1 MSLDRPL
8 ERPTQTPEHLEA
20 LARQLE
26 EAVTRLDAATA
37 TLVAAETRA
46 DRLVGAV
53 SARLRDVADA
63 GKVDVPVMVPPAAR
77 GGRSLHPAVVEAEHI
92 VRARAL
98 ELAAQRR
105 RADRW
110 AAAVE
115 PGVVGILGSLV
126 ALVGGM
132 AMTMGAG
139 RLPGD
144 AVSRVAAAQTM
155 VSGRDPHPE
164 AIGFIWGPFPTLFEV
179 PFAFFRH
186 LWLGWTASA
195 VAAIAVSAICFGLV
209 LAQVVRWGRDGG
221 APRWMRLTAVALLA
235 AHPLLLVYGS
245 NGMSECCWMLF
256 LVIAVRSLT
265 KWWEHD
271 DVVSLAMAGIALGAA
286 YLTRYETVATVA
298 AAVVLVGVVAW
309 RRMPSDGTTPTA
321 KGRAWAAGV
330 DLAVFLFP
338 PAAAFLGWAFA
349 SWAVIGEPFAQF
361 TSQYGN
367 SALVAANQE
376 GNAALVGD
384 GSAAGRLWFFA
395 RQAFVAAP
403 MLVLVVGLALWIGGR
418 VARRTAVAVM
428 VVGAPVA
435 LQGLFA
441 VQGQTFPWFRYVVP
455 TVLLTVLVALAAGGS
470 STWISSRRWVRPVL
484 VAALVPGV
492 VLSWSVVARSQLG
505 AADDGRM
512 LEGVVAAATGGR
524 VVRGDSALWR
534 AQVVAADINRLG
546 GALPGAVLTDTSSTD
561 AVVAASPRPEL
572 FVVPAD
578 RDFLPVVADPAL
590 FGVRYVLLRGPATSG
605 DAIARAY
612 PDLYDR
618 ADHPL
623 ARPIRTWGRQEDP
636 AGQFRLFAI
645 RSPRGTPR
653 ATPTEVPG
661 Q

>member
-1 MSLDRPL
+1 M
-8 ERPTQTPEHLEA
+8 
-20 LARQLE
+20 
-26 EAVTRLDAATA
+26 TRLDAATA
-37 TLVAAETRA
+37 TLVAAESRA
-46 DRLVGAV
+46 DRLVGSV
-53 SARLRDVADA
+53 SAQLRDVADA
-63 GKVDVPVMVPPAAR
+63 GEVDVPVMVPPAAR

-115 PGVVGILGSLV
+115 PGVVGILGTLV
-126 ALVGGM
+126 ALAGGL
-132 AMTMGAG
+132 AMSLGAG

-144 AVSRVAAAQTM
+144 AISRAAAAQTM
-155 VSGRDPHPE
+155 VAGRDPHPE
-164 AIGFIWGPFPTLFEV
+164 AIGFIWGPFPTMFEV

-195 VAAIAVSAICFGLV
+195 ITATAVSAICFGLV

-221 APRWMRLTAVALLA
+221 APRWMRLTAVAMLA
-235 AHPLLLVYGS
+235 AHPLLLIYGG

-256 LVIAVRSLT
+256 LVIGVRSLT

-298 AAVVLVGVVAW
+298 AAAVLVGVVAW
-309 RRMPSDGTTPTA
+309 RRMPSDGSTPTS

-330 DLAVFLFP
+330 DLAVFSFP
-338 PAAAFLGWAFA
+338 PAAAFFGWALA
-349 SWAVIGEPFAQF
+349 SWVVIGEPFAQF
-361 TSQYGN
+361 SSQYGN
-367 SALVAANQE
+367 SALVAASQE

-384 GSAAGRLWFFA
+384 GSAAGRLWFFV

-403 MLVLVVGLALWIGGR
+403 VLVLVVGLALWIGGR
-418 VARRTAVAVM
+418 VARRTAVAVA

-435 LQGLFA
+435 LQCLFA
-441 VQGQTFPWFRYVVP
+441 VRGQTFPWFRYVVP

-470 STWISSRRWVRPVL
+470 STWISGRRWVRPFL

-492 VLSWSVVARSQLG
+492 VMSWSVVVGRQLG
-505 AADDGRM
+505 SAEDGRM
-512 LEGVVAAATGGR
+512 VEGVVAAATGGR
-524 VVRGDSALWR
+524 VVRGESALWR

-546 GALPGAVLTDTSSTD
+546 GAVPGAVLTDTSSTD

-578 RDFLPVVADPAL
+578 RDFLAVVADPAL
-590 FGVRYVLLRGPATSG
+590 FGVRYVLLRGPATPG
-605 DAIARAY
+605 DAVVRAY
-612 PDLYDR
+612 PDLFGR
-618 ADHPL
+618 TDHPL
-623 ARPIRTWGRQEDP
+623 ARPIRTWGRPEDP
-636 AGQFRLFAI
+636 AGQFRLFAV